1 MSPSTD
7 PKYFGKS
14 AFSGLKNVSKAALDI
29 MSGKKEEEP
38 PQAEVKETEQEKTD
52 G

>member
-1 MSPSTD
+1 MSTQD
-7 PKYFGKS
+7 PNYFGKS
-14 AFSGLKNVSKAALDI
+14 PFKGMEGVINAARDVL
-29 MSGKKEEEP
+29 SGKKEEEP

>member
-1 MSPSTD
+1 MSTQD
-7 PKYFGKS
+7 PNYFGKS
-14 AFSGLKNVSKAALDI
+14 PFKDMEGVINAARDVL
-29 MSGKKEEEP
+29 SGKKEEES